1 MFKKQYR
8 NSYNKKNKNKNK
20 KYKNEYKINHIKT
33 IEKVLIIISFIFFS
47 IINNKSFRRRNNGDT
62 IKEFQKLLNS
72 SFNNGDSKINSK
84 CLKYDPINIFEKRLK
99 TEPFIICQNN
109 QSTHIC
115 YKENENLIA
124 IKNGLVCKME
134 NIIIDPSKSKDS
146 GFIYNGPFDKNHSG
160 NPILSHGFFNMKCA
174 NNKTI
179 ENYNENYITY
189 INSWDYEYKDN
200 MEGVEELAPGKIVFF
215 MSRSQDSPNLFHGT
229 SDLVN
234 AISIM
239 NIFNINPEDI
249 QIVFLESLIIIDDP
263 MYDLYENI
271 VSRGGKPIY
280 IRNLKKKYH
289 ISKAI
294 HIPMNFDSPCFI
306 FFGPINCEFPTK
318 TYKFLNFL
326 VDKYMD
332 IKSYEDKFISDNIT
346 FYYPKITIESYK
358 SNIKFKKAITFIW
371 RKVWPRNRP
380 KQSRLVGNGPELVE
394 KLSSVI
400 PKDYLIRLVDTS
412 SLSISEQISIIKSS
426 DYVVGIHGAGFSLSI
441 YAKYDCI
448 IHEIWNQMYNHL
460 LMRMSSLSG
469 HKAYFDIITA
479 KVDNKDHEYIYL
491 QEDEFVNC
499 VLKRMKENNFI

>member
-72 SFNNGDSKINSK
+72 SFNNGDSIINSK

-200 MEGVEELAPGKIVFF
+200 MEGVEELAPGKTVFF

-249 QIVFLESLIIIDDP
+249 QMP
-263 MYDLYENI
+263 
-271 VSRGGKPIY
+271 
-280 IRNLKKKYH
+280 
-289 ISKAI
+289 
-294 HIPMNFDSPCFI
+294 
-306 FFGPINCEFPTK
+306 
-318 TYKFLNFL
+318 
-326 VDKYMD
+326 
-332 IKSYEDKFISDNIT
+332 
-346 FYYPKITIESYK
+346 
-358 SNIKFKKAITFIW
+358 
-371 RKVWPRNRP
+371 
-380 KQSRLVGNGPELVE
+380 
-394 KLSSVI
+394 
-400 PKDYLIRLVDTS
+400 
-412 SLSISEQISIIKSS
+412 
-426 DYVVGIHGAGFSLSI
+426 
-441 YAKYDCI
+441 
-448 IHEIWNQMYNHL
+448 
-460 LMRMSSLSG
+460 
-469 HKAYFDIITA
+469 
-479 KVDNKDHEYIYL
+479 
-491 QEDEFVNC
+491 
-499 VLKRMKENNFI
+499 